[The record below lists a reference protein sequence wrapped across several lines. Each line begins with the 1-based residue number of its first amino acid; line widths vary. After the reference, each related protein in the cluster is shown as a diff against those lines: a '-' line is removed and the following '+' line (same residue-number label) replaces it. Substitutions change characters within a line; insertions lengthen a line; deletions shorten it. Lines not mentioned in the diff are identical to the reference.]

1 MLVDKLKIK
10 IQTEGIDDSTIE
22 FKMFPIENIEGLLQ
36 YLKDLE
42 SDLGYTDFNVSFN
55 VFNVFQCFFQCISM
69 FL

>member
-10 IQTEGIDDSTIE
+10 IQIEGINDSAIE

-42 SDLGYTDFNVSFN
+42 SDLGYTAFNVSFN
-55 VFNVFQCFFQCISM
+55 VYDYEESEVE
-69 FL
+69 